1 MIVNRRQFLAGIA
14 ATGLVKRVSALPK
27 LPEGKVIGSSRIT
40 KRCVDIKADI
50 EIMESTVA
58 LDGLKISPDKIN
70 GTNQTGT
77 LLGWQVWRNDLGIDL
92 SRWEPEIAAL
102 ESTPFVQYTD
112 NFLAVYCSA
121 PGYAPTYKDWF
132 DDAAWN
138 TYVLPNV
145 VKIAS
150 VIGRCQN
157 QLRGG
162 MLFDVE
168 SYQGEIFR
176 YPLQRYATTKSFSE
190 YYMKV
195 RQRGKEF
202 MAAIQEGY
210 ANCNV
215 MVTYGYSLAYRPPI
229 FGGLLETSK
238 NGLLPAFIDGML
250 EQIRPPQLLY
260 DGFENA
266 YDYKTASAFESG
278 YQTIHRH
285 NTCYPWYASDVEM
298 KFRQHYRA
306 SFGLWVDYYSNA
318 TYYPWETVAPFG
330 GNYFSPTDF
339 EHAVRTALQYTDRY
353 VWIYT
358 YTPDWYATSMPQAY
372 KDALRNAKT

>member
-1 MIVNRRQFLAGIA
+1 MHLTRRAFLAGAVA
-14 ATGLVKRVSALPK
+14 ATAAQALPL
-27 LPEGKVIGSSRIT
+27 LPTGKVIGNFRLT
-40 KRCVDIKADI
+40 KRCIDLKNHLAAWEDSVHF
-50 EIMESTVA
+50 
-58 LDGLKISPDKIN
+58 DGLKISPDKIN

-102 ESTPFVQYTD
+102 ESTPFVRYTD
-112 NFLAVYCSA
+112 NFLAVYCAA
-121 PGYAPTYKDWF
+121 PGYTPTYKDWF
-132 DDAAWN
+132 DDMAWN

-145 VKIAS
+145 VKVAS
-150 VIGRCQN
+150 VIQRCQN

-176 YPLQRYATTKSFSE
+176 YPLQPYASTKPFSE
-190 YYMKV
+190 YYTKV
-195 RQRGKEF
+195 RQRGREF
-202 MAAIQEGY
+202 MAAVQEGY
-210 ANCNV
+210 SQCNV

-229 FGGLLETSK
+229 VGGTLETSK
-238 NGLLPAFIDGML
+238 NGLLPAFLDGML
-250 EQIRPPQLLY
+250 EQIQPPQLLY

-266 YDYKTASAFESG
+266 YDYKTVSAFESG

-285 NTCYPWYASDVEM
+285 NTCDPWYAADVQM

-318 TYYPWETVAPFG
+318 TYSPWETVAPYN
-330 GNYFSPTDF
+330 GNYFSPVDF
-339 EHAVRTALQYTDRY
+339 EHAVRTALQYTDKY
-353 VWIYT
+353 VWVYT
-358 YTPDWYATSMPQAY
+358 YTPDWYGVSMPQAY
-372 KDALRNAKT
+372 RDALNTAKG